1 MRKRSHCVDD
11 QGFDFMAN
19 AGQEAKDR
27 DMVAMLLAAIIMAFL
42 TFSQYMNWY

>member
-1 MRKRSHCVDD
+1 MKKKSHCVDD

-19 AGQEAKDR
+19 AGQEEKDR
-27 DMVAMLLAAIIMAFL
+27 DMVGMLLAIIIMAFL

>member
-1 MRKRSHCVDD
+1 MGKKSQCVDD

-27 DMVAMLLAAIIMAFL
+27 DTVGMLLAVIIMALL
-42 TFSQYMNWY
+42 TVSQYMNWY

>member
-1 MRKRSHCVDD
+1 MKRKSRSVDD

-27 DMVAMLLAAIIMAFL
+27 DTVGMLLAIAIMAFL
-42 TFSQYMNWY
+42 TLSQYMNWY

>member
-1 MRKRSHCVDD
+1 MGEKSHCVDNH
-11 QGFDFMAN
+11 GFDFMAN

-27 DMVAMLLAAIIMAFL
+27 DTVGMILAVIIMTFL